1 MPVLY
6 LVFIRGVNYNT
17 LTSVAVSLARLP
29 VLSSQQTETL
39 RHRIHLWYV
48 YSSPSTAG
56 LLEKSLWSNLGQAGT
71 SVLCLLHKY
80 CKKKKKKGGKRGV
93 LSPSV
98 FCPHPFPI
106 LLFAIQTHSHP
117 YPHPHHNCYSGKIFS
132 PTFCWEKMSAPIL
145 LSVIFSSGHCCKC
158 LTFAVFCTLSSFF
171 SG

>member
-80 CKKKKKKGGKRGV
+80 CKKKKKKEVSVVYYPHLYFAPIPFLSSCLQFKPTHIHIHIHITIVTQARFFLPHSVGKRCQ
-93 LSPSV
+93 L
-98 FCPHPFPI
+98 PFYY
-106 LLFAIQTHSHP
+106 L
-117 YPHPHHNCYSGKIFS
+117 
-132 PTFCWEKMSAPIL
+132 
-145 LSVIFSSGHCCKC
+145 
-158 LTFAVFCTLSSFF
+158 
-171 SG
+171 